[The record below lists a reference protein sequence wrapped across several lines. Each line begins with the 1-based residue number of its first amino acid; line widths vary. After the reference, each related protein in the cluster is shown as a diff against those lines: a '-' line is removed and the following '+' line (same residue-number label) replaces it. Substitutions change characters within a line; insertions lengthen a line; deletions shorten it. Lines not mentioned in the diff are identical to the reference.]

1 MPVRTARLSLLLT
14 VLSIGL
20 LSAGCSRPPGLFSE
34 PNARAHI
41 GMLAGTI
48 GTIGSR
54 PIGTPANARAR
65 AYIIDQLR
73 LFGFDVR
80 VQEADARRAAAG
92 LTARVSNII
101 AVRPGRRSEAI
112 ALLSHYDSVPAGPGA
127 ADDALGVGVSLEA
140 ARVLA
145 ARADR
150 NWTLMIL
157 VTDGEEAGMMGAAA
171 LVTDREI
178 TSRLQAYVNL
188 EAIGS
193 AGPPMLFE
201 TGPGNAWI
209 VGPWARHA
217 PSPRGSSFGIE
228 IYRRL
233 PNDTDFSIL
242 KHQGIP
248 GLNFAAIGDSYAYHT
263 TRDTP
268 DRLSPLTVRRTGEQV
283 VAIMTALDAIDV
295 AQRSTTNP
303 TFFDIAGASALSYG
317 AVAGWA
323 LAIVAPVVG
332 IVAWVRVVGAAI
344 KLDGVLRWLLTSLWT
359 LAGSAAVAASM
370 VGATWALRAAREVYH
385 PWYAR
390 PGRLFLL
397 LLAVGL
403 TVGWSVARLG
413 QWLPKRAH
421 GLRHPLVAWSLALP
435 LWVVLAA
442 AMVSLAPG
450 AAYLWL
456 LPLLSAGLLFLALPL
471 SSAVAVRA
479 ASVVVFLI
487 TATLW
492 LPNTVDLLR
501 FIVTIFG
508 RLPVVTP
515 VFVYA
520 AVMTATGL
528 MLVPPLVAT
537 LARTAPLR
545 FPKLA
550 TAICLLAVAATGKFA
565 HMAPAYTNEEPLRRV
580 ARAVQEGDGPA
591 IWDVG
596 SVEPGVDLGDGAPS
610 GWMPVAA
617 APPASV
623 PVRRLPHPFVF
634 RSPGPNLGPAPIT
647 IAALTAEP
655 VEAGIELAVTVTP
668 RSPGLA
674 VSFVLPDGLEPARS
688 NLRGAQRLGR
698 WTATY
703 LAPTPEGLVFRA
715 SFGKIDA
722 GRLRDFR
729 VVATALGPAD
739 GSGWQPPSWL
749 PQSRTAWTAEAA
761 WIVAPFALPIAPV
774 PPLR

>member
-1 MPVRTARLSLLLT
+1 L
-14 VLSIGL
+14 
-20 LSAGCSRPPGLFSE
+20 E

-41 GMLAGTI
+41 GMLA

-65 AYIIDQLR
+65 TYIIDQLR

-80 VQEADARRAAAG
+80 VQEADARRASVG

-112 ALLSHYDSVPAGPGA
+112 ALVSHYDSVPAGPGA

-157 VTDGEEAGMMGAAA
+157 ITDGEEAGLMGAAA
-171 LVTDREI
+171 LVTDREV
-178 TSRLQAYVNL
+178 TSRLQAYVNI

-201 TGPGNAWI
+201 TGPGNGWI

-217 PSPRGSSFGIE
+217 PNPRGASFGIE

-242 KHQGIP
+242 KRQGIP

-268 DRLSPLTVRRTGEQV
+268 ERLSPQTVRNTGEQV
-283 VAIMTALDAIDV
+283 VAIMTALEAVDV
-295 AQRSTTNP
+295 TQRSTADR
-303 TFFDIAGASALSYG
+303 TFFDIAGTSAFSYG
-317 AVAGWA
+317 PVVGWVLA
-323 LAIVAPVVG
+323 LAAPLLG

-344 KLDGVLRWLLTSLWT
+344 KLGGGLRWILTSLWT
-359 LAGSAAVAASM
+359 VAGAAAVVASM
-370 VGATWALRAAREVYH
+370 VGATWALRAARAVYH

-397 LLAVGL
+397 LLAVGIA
-403 TVGWSVARLG
+403 VGWSIARLG
-413 QWLPKRAH
+413 HWLPKRAH

-435 LWVVLAA
+435 AWIVLAA
-442 AMVSLAPG
+442 AMVSLAPD

-456 LPLLSAGLLFLALPL
+456 LPLVGAGLLFSFLPL
-471 SSAVAVRA
+471 SSAGMVRA
-479 ASVVVFLI
+479 ASVVIFLV

-492 LPNTVDLLR
+492 LPNTADLLR
-501 FIVTIFG
+501 FTVAIFG
-508 RLPVVTP
+508 RLPIVTP

-520 AVMTATGL
+520 AVMAAAGL
-528 MLVPPLVAT
+528 MLMPPLVAA
-537 LARTAPLR
+537 LARTERLR

-550 TAICLLAVAATGKFA
+550 TAACLLAVAATAKYA

-580 ARAVQEGDGPA
+580 ARAVQEGEGPA

-596 SVEPGVDLGDGAPS
+596 SVEPGVDLGEGAPS
-610 GWMPVAA
+610 GWMPAAA
-617 APPASV
+617 APTAPV
-623 PVRRLPHPFVF
+623 PFGRLPHPFVF
-634 RSPGPNLGPAPIT
+634 RATGPSLGPPPIT
-647 IAALTAEP
+647 IAALAVEP

-688 NLRGAQRLGR
+688 NFRGVQRLGR
-698 WTATY
+698 WTSTY
-703 LAPTPEGLVFRA
+703 LAPTPDGLTFRA
-715 SFGKIDA
+715 SFGKIAAD
-722 GRLRDFR
+722 RLRDFR

-739 GSGWQPPSWL
+739 GSGWQPPAWL
-749 PQSRTAWTAEAA
+749 PQSRTAWTAEAS